1 MTNFADLGL
10 PENILSALNA
20 IHFTTPTP
28 IQEQAIPVAMK
39 GHDILGSAQT
49 GTGKTGAFAIPMIT
63 HLLANPTSTALV
75 LLPTRELAQQV
86 VEAANSMLGKKSGIY
101 SALLIGGDSMIKQ
114 LQQLKRNPRLIV
126 GTPGRINDHLLRRSL
141 VLTNTDFLVLDE
153 TDRMLDMG
161 FGIQLDQI
169 AKFLPSQRQT
179 LMFSATLPAN
189 IVNLSRKYL
198 TNPVRIAIGSTTAAA
213 DNIKQEIIKTNDA
226 QKYGELMKQLQER
239 EGSVL
244 IFVKTKFGAERL
256 ALKLNKE
263 NQSADAIH
271 GDLRQ
276 SKRERVI
283 ANFRNMKNRILV
295 ATDIAARGLDIP
307 HIESVINYDL
317 PQCPEDY
324 IHRIGRTARAGAS
337 GIAINLITPKDA
349 AQWKAIHK
357 LMNPT
362 TKEKSMLAEGD
373 YPIDATPLNANE
385 KPKKNKA
392 KTNQANPFKP
402 YAPDKKA
409 KNRSKFNR
417 NSKDFGVFS
426 SKPKAEN
433 NNSRRAKPRKRFA
446 A

>member
-1 MTNFADLGL
+1 MSNFADLGL
-10 PENILSALNA
+10 PEKILTALNA
-20 IHFTTPTP
+20 IHFNTPTP
-28 IQEQAIPVAMK
+28 IQQQSIPVALQ

-49 GTGKTGAFAIPMIT
+49 GTGKTAAFAIPMIV
-63 HLLANPTSTALV
+63 HLLENPLSCALV

-86 VEAANSMLGKKSGIY
+86 ISAARSMLEKDSGIV
-101 SALLIGGDSMIKQ
+101 SALLIGGDSMFKQ

-141 VLTNTDFLVLDE
+141 VLNKTDFLVLDE

-161 FGIQLDQI
+161 FGIQLEQI
-169 AKFLPSQRQT
+169 AKFLPAKCQT

-189 IVNLSRKYL
+189 IISLSRKYL

-213 DNIKQEIIKTNDA
+213 DNIRQEIVKTNDA
-226 QKYGELMKQLQER
+226 QKYGELMKQLKER
-239 EGSVL
+239 DGSVL

-256 ALKLNKE
+256 AAKLNKE

-276 SKRERVI
+276 AKRERVI
-283 ANFRNMKNRILV
+283 ANFRKMKSRILV

-337 GIAINLITPKDA
+337 GIAPLIC
-349 AQWKAIHK
+349 
-357 LMNPT
+357 
-362 TKEKSMLAEGD
+362 
-373 YPIDATPLNANE
+373 
-385 KPKKNKA
+385 
-392 KTNQANPFKP
+392 
-402 YAPDKKA
+402 
-409 KNRSKFNR
+409 
-417 NSKDFGVFS
+417 
-426 SKPKAEN
+426 
-433 NNSRRAKPRKRFA
+433 
-446 A
+446 